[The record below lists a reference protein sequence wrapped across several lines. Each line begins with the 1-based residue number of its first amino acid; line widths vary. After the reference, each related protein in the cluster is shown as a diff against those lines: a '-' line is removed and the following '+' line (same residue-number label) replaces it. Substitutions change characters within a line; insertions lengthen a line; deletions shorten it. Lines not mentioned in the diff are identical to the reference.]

1 MTEITKLWIT
11 GFRRSAVGCLGVFL
25 VLGGMAARTAEPE
38 WRWSHPLPHGNNV
51 ADLVH
56 LSGRYVHVTDH
67 GGIYTSTN
75 RLAWSRQASGTS
87 RDLRGVAFLGT
98 RLIVTGEAG
107 TVLWSD
113 DGSSFQAGTISPA
126 TTDWLEGVAASPSR
140 AVAVGD
146 NAAIYTSADGRSWS
160 RVTGLS
166 FTTWLSGVAY
176 GGGAFVAV
184 GEQGFIASSSNG
196 TSWTR
201 RSSPT
206 SQNLLRVAHGD
217 GRFLATGDNGVVL
230 TSTDGASWSA
240 DTATGTTNSLLAAAL
255 APGER
260 LVVGTSAFL
269 LRKPPAAWQDQTSG
283 VLSPSPVQAWTYAA
297 AIWDGNRFLAGGRTG
312 VFVESFRTNA
322 TGLSGETFWFRN
334 DESPRNWLWDVAHFG
349 GAYLAVGDVGTVL
362 SSANGV
368 DWTAE
373 GAPVTENVV
382 LYGIGGSASRAVA
395 VGSGGT
401 VLWSDATFRNT
412 TITNRVVAGGR
423 TNEILTTRSLS
434 LLGVV
439 WNAATT
445 VTTNTLQ
452 GVAWNGSKYVVV
464 GANGTVL
471 TSVTG
476 TNWVRGT
483 ISGAGFLS
491 SVAAYAGGFV
501 ASGAAGAIYTSADG
515 LSWSRRTSGTSDWIY
530 RVRDL
535 GTGLVAVGQNGLLL
549 TSTDAITWTAR
560 SSGTT
565 AWLTDVSRVGR
576 FVHVSGTQ
584 GTCLRSTNLVDWTA
598 LSLPTGKALYGLASD
613 GVQLVTVGAEGVV
626 LRAVAD
632 PLARSVGFAAYQH
645 FSGVGAGTPAVD
657 GFVFEGS
664 PEQRAQLQDSDG
676 LNLWEPIGEV
686 TLDATG
692 LGVLGRPASEPW
704 RFFRTTAVE

>member
-1 MTEITKLWIT
+1 L
-11 GFRRSAVGCLGVFL
+11 FLG
-25 VLGGMAARTAEPE
+25 LGGVAASSATAEPD

-75 RLAWSRQASGTS
+75 RLAWSRLASGTS

-98 RLIVTGEAG
+98 RLIVTGEEG

-113 DGSSFQAGTISPA
+113 DGSVFQSGTLSPA
-126 TTDWLEGVAASPSR
+126 TTDWLEGVAASTNR

-166 FTTWLSGVAY
+166 FNTWLSGVAY
-176 GGGAFVAV
+176 GGGAFVTV
-184 GEQGFIASSSNG
+184 GESGFIASSSNG
-196 TSWTR
+196 THWTR

-217 GRFLATGDNGVVL
+217 GRFLVTGKNGVVL
-230 TSTDGASWSA
+230 TSPDGASWSA
-240 DTATGTTNSLLAAAL
+240 DAATGTTNSLLAAAL

-260 LVVGTSAFL
+260 LAVGESSFL
-269 LRKPPAAWQDQTSG
+269 LRKPPALWQDQTSG
-283 VLSPSPVQAWTYAA
+283 VVSPSPVPAWTYAA
-297 AIWDGNRFLAGGRTG
+297 AIWDGFRFLAGGRTG

-334 DESPRNWLWDVAHFG
+334 DESPRNWLWDVARFG
-349 GAYLAVGDVGTVL
+349 GTYLAVGDVGTVL

-368 DWTAE
+368 EWTPE
-373 GAPVTENVV
+373 GAPVTEDVV
-382 LYGIGGSASRAVA
+382 LYGIGGSADRAVA

-401 VLWSDATFRNT
+401 VLWSDASFSTMT
-412 TITNRVVAGGR
+412 VTNRVVVEGR
-423 TNEILTTRSLS
+423 TNEILTTRSVS

-439 WNAATT
+439 WNVASA

-491 SVAAYAGGFV
+491 SVAVYDGGFV

-515 LSWSRRTSGTSDWIY
+515 LAWSRRTSGVSDWIY
-530 RVRDL
+530 RVRNV
-535 GTGLVAVGQNGLLL
+535 GTGLVAVGQNGLVL
-549 TSTDAITWTAR
+549 TSPDATRWTAR
-560 SSGTT
+560 ASGST
-565 AWLTDVSRVGR
+565 AWLTDVCRVGR

-626 LRAVAD
+626 LRTVAD
-632 PLARSVGFAAYQH
+632 PLARPAGFAAYAH
-645 FSGVGAGTPAVD
+645 FPGLGTGTPAMD

-664 PEQRAQLQDSDG
+664 PEQRVQLQDTDG
-676 LNLWEPIGEV
+676 LELWEPIGEV
-686 TLDATG
+686 TLDSTG
-692 LGVLGRPASEPW
+692 LGVLGRPAPEPW
-704 RFFRTTAVE
+704 RFFRTTVLE